1 MPLIVTEQSHI
12 RFRQLKPTKRVIPP
26 WPSPNHNTSGTPLI
40 QPGIAA
46 EEAEAT
52 DRGKS
57 PPQHSSQVL
66 LLRFLNPIP
75 GCRSCS
81 ETKQASEFYRYTY
94 SKDGLYQQC
103 KACHAKA
110 GQSRLGKKDQA
121 EGKVRPNTMHGLHV
135 GCNSI

>member
-1 MPLIVTEQSHI
+1 MTEPSHT
-12 RFRQLKPTKRVIPP
+12 RLRQLEGTKRFIPP
-26 WPSPNHNTSGTPLI
+26 WPSPNHNTPSSPLI
-40 QPGIAA
+40 PPGIAA
-46 EEAEAT
+46 GEAEAT
-52 DRGKS
+52 DRCKF
-57 PPQHSSQVL
+57 PPQHPLKVL
-66 LLRFLNPIP
+66 LLRVLNPIP
-75 GCRSCS
+75 RCRSCS

-121 EGKVRPNTMHGLHV
+121 EGKVRPTFMHGLQV